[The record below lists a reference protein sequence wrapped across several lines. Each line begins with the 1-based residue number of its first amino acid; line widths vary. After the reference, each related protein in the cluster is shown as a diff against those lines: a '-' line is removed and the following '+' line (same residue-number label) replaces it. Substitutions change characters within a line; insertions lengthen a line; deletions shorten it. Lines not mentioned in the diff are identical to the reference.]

1 MAKTNQIELERWR
14 SIDASDVISKFAD
27 FAKCDQ
33 TYVPIKNEKS
43 KRWNVT
49 IRETGEYEIITTG
62 PKWYDTRT
70 KRGGGGAVDLVMHL
84 CNIDF
89 LQAVAKIRGV
99 L

>member
-27 FAKCDQ
+27 YAKCDE
-33 TYVPIKNEKS
+33 TYVPIRNEKS

-49 IRETGEYEIITTG
+49 VLETGEYEIIATG
-62 PKWYDTRT
+62 PKWYDTRAR
-70 KRGGGGAVDLVMHL
+70 RGGGGAVDLVMYLFH
-84 CNIDF
+84 IDF
-89 LQAVAKIRGV
+89 LRAVAKIRGV